1 MNKTTKCT
9 YLLQVI
15 MNSSE
20 VFIIIEHKDHWEQI
34 NVQIWNITGKLPINV
49 GRPRINVE
57 FPRAKSHCKQ

>member
-34 NVQIWNITGKLPINV
+34 NVQI
-49 GRPRINVE
+49 
-57 FPRAKSHCKQ
+57 